1 MFRLS
6 LLNRNVGILPQ
17 IIHKLSLINRCYKSI
32 ILTTSF
38 LWKVADKNSHKLSN
52 HGMEDE
58 ILTNDILSYSP
69 FLASVRLGGMDQC
82 NASVVGMA
90 IALDNEHPG
99 DSSGLALCSPTRR

>member
-17 IIHKLSLINRCYKSI
+17 IIHKLSLIDRCYKSI

-38 LWKVADKNSHKLSN
+38 LWKVANKNSHKLSN

-58 ILTNDILSYSP
+58 ILTNEILSFSS
-69 FLASVRLGGMDQC
+69 FVTSVRFGGTDIWTCTIAHGDQ
-82 NASVVGMA
+82 G
-90 IALDNEHPG
+90 G
-99 DSSGLALCSPTRR
+99 